1 MRDYLRV
8 LSYLRQHPV
17 RLASLVVCVVIA
29 SSLSSVGITFLSPLV
44 RILFVEDPATVE
56 QPFETTTQE
65 SETPA
70 ATPGTPGTPG
80 PGGVKDIP
88 LPTRLEEL
96 RSDLGRVAEGWLY
109 RGTRM
114 DMLNR
119 LWMTL
124 LAVYVLRNL
133 FTFLQEALRAQLEQR
148 AIHALRESLY
158 YKIQRMPL
166 SIFTRERT
174 GYLMSRI
181 IVDVDMMRGAL
192 VGVLVDFLSNF
203 LMVSIALT
211 LALIVNWKLLLV
223 TLLIVPP
230 NLALVTWISK
240 RLRRGS
246 HRVQEEMGE
255 ASSSLQE
262 MITGIR
268 IVKAFDVDG
277 LERGRF
283 DRVNRRYTRAY
294 EKLKVL
300 AALSSPVSEVLG
312 IVIAVVIISFG
323 GRLVLEGQLRPD
335 LLVLFLGV
343 ILWVIG
349 PIKTVLKANATL
361 QQSLAAARRIF
372 DVLDTP
378 DEHDRHPAT
387 RFEVPLPQDA
397 LRFEHV
403 GFEYRPGVEVLHDID
418 LEVKAGAVVALVGPS
433 GAGKSTLVD
442 LVPRFHDPTA
452 GRLTL
457 DGVDLR
463 EFELSALRRQI
474 GVVSQEII
482 LFYDT
487 VAKNI
492 SFGAGDVDRQRIVDA
507 AHTANAHAFIE
518 SLPDGYDTVIGER
531 GLQLSGGQRQR
542 LAIARA
548 VLKNPPILILDEA
561 TSALDTESERAVQ
574 EAMERLMVGRTTLV
588 IAHRLST
595 VIRADRIVV
604 VQEGRIVESG
614 THQELLAVDGAYRH
628 LYDLQFRGEG
638 EGGHHTTRGAS
649 ELAG

>member
-8 LSYLRQHPV
+8 LSYLGGHRRRV
-17 RLASLVVCVVIA
+17 LALVLCVVVA

-44 RILFVEDPATVE
+44 RILFVEDPAPVEATVE
-56 QPFETTTQE
+56 PAPE
-65 SETPA
+65 SA
-70 ATPGTPGTPG
+70 SDG
-80 PGGVKDIP
+80 GGVEDIP
-88 LPTRLEEL
+88 LPSRLEEWKT
-96 RSDLGRVAEGWLY
+96 GIAATVEGWLY
-109 RGTRM
+109 RGSRM

-119 LWMTL
+119 LWITL

-148 AIHALRESLY
+148 AIHALREGLY
-158 YKIQRMPL
+158 HKIQRLPL
-166 SIFTRERT
+166 TLFTQERT

-181 IVDVDMMRGAL
+181 IVDVDMMRGAI
-192 VGVLVDFLSNF
+192 VGVLVQFMSNA
-203 LMVSIALT
+203 LMVTIALG
-211 LALIVNWKLLLV
+211 LALLVSWKLLLV

-230 NLALVTWISK
+230 NMALVTWISK

-255 ASSSLQE
+255 ASSALQE
-262 MITGIR
+262 MISGIR

-277 LERGRF
+277 IETGRF

-323 GRLVLEGQLRPD
+323 GRLVIQGQLRPD

-349 PIKTVLKANATL
+349 PIKQLIKANATL

-372 DVLDTP
+372 DVLDSP
-378 DEHDRHPAT
+378 DEYDRHPASIA
-387 RFEVPLPQDA
+387 EVPEPRDA
-397 LRFEHV
+397 LRFEGV
-403 GFEYRPGVEVLHDID
+403 EFEYAADVPVLRGID
-418 LEVKAGAVVALVGPS
+418 LEVPAGSVVALVGPS
-433 GAGKSTLVD
+433 GAGKSTMVD

-463 EFELSALRRQI
+463 EFDLAALRRRI

-482 LFYDT
+482 LFHDT

-492 SFGAGDVDRQRIVDA
+492 AYGSGEIDRSRIEA
-507 AHTANAHAFIE
+507 AARTANAHEFIE
-518 SLPDGYDTVIGER
+518 ELPRGYDTVIGER
-531 GLQLSGGQRQR
+531 GMQLSGGQRQR
-542 LAIARA
+542 IAIARA

-574 EAMERLMVGRTTLV
+574 QAMERLMVGRTTLV

-595 VIRADRIVV
+595 IVRADRIVV
-604 VQEGRIVESG
+604 VQQGRIVESG
-614 THQELLAVDGAYRH
+614 THAELIGLDGAYRRLH
-628 LYDLQFRGEG
+628 DLQFREEG
-638 EGGHHTTRGAS
+638 SGDGGSSRGAS